1 MALQSDTSLILLEA
15 LFLAMHLPLVSILKT
30 CRCQNIVCVSLIFTV
45 KDAIVCQEVPSVL
58 RLSFPVHHP
67 GAHFERR
74 RTNNWMTY
82 EGEDNWIMLSQHFC
96 RNLDKCKE

>member
-30 CRCQNIVCVSLIFTV
+30 CRCQNIVYVYLIFTV

-67 GAHFERR
+67 GAHFEKR

-96 RNLDKCKE
+96 TNLDKCKK